1 MSGRHLVGVVLT
13 GGASTRMGVDK
24 ATLFVGD
31 KPMAVRVAD
40 AMWEAGCHPVECQGG
55 DAAAITE
62 YGLEVVP
69 DRNPGDGPVAAI
81 RDALERHEGH
91 DVVVAACDLVDLDGA
106 TITALATAGTR
117 GDVDVAVVVADGRRH
132 LVSWWRRGLGR
143 RLGELIDAGV
153 TSYRE
158 ALSALSVTDV
168 EAAPSVVRN
177 VNTPSDLGNPG

>member
-1 MSGRHLVGVVLT
+1 MTSRHPVGVVLT

-69 DRNPGDGPVAAI
+69 DRDPGEGPVAAI
-81 RDALERHEGH
+81 RDALVRHEGS

-106 TITALATAGTR
+106 TVTALTSAGAA

-132 LVSWWRRGLGR
+132 LVSWWRADMGP
-143 RLGELIDAGV
+143 RLGDIVDAGV

-158 ALSALSVTDV
+158 ALSALRVADV
-168 EAAPSVVRN
+168 EVAPAVVRN
-177 VNTPSDLGNPG
+177 VNTPSDLGDPG